1 MKTIFSLILFIF
13 MSTALAGSGAGKTNE
28 VGFKCAHANN
38 IESNM
43 LMGAHTH
50 ADCTQS
56 SEIDH
61 VEILS
66 KIITPKIATSFAKL
80 DPSYVSITLKV
91 STPPPII

>member
-1 MKTIFSLILFIF
+1 MKTIFSLILFVL
-13 MSTALAGSGAGKTNE
+13 MSTALAGSEAGKINE

-43 LMGAHTH
+43 LMGVHTH

-56 SEIDH
+56 SAIDH
-61 VEILS
+61 VETLS
-66 KIITPKIATSFAKL
+66 KIMTPKIVTSFAMIDL
-80 DPSYVSITLKV
+80 SYVSITLKV